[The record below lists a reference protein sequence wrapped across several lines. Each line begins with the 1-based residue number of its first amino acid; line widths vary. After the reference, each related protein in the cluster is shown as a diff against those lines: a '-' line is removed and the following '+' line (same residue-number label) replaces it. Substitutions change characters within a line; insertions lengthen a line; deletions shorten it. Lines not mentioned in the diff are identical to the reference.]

1 MSEAIAALGEQ
12 AAERHMSSLA
22 LCESLF
28 KDYQF
33 GLQLIQKNT
42 GRGEFSLERA
52 AVEDPDGFL
61 SELVV
66 RSYQSNSPGDS

>member
-1 MSEAIAALGEQ
+1 MSP
-12 AAERHMSSLA
+12 LA

-42 GRGEFSLERA
+42 GRGEFSLEA
-52 AVEDPDGFL
+52 GAVEDPDGFL

-66 RSYQSNSPGDS
+66 KSYQSGSSSESQGD